1 MKGLLDLTG
10 VRIPGLDRM
19 SLGYFPVT
27 NRPWGVTLSISE
39 AVREHGQPEGS
50 LQDLR
55 KCHWVFKETHALNK
69 GRRSF
74 LGVPSEH
81 ELKSRAR
88 TVSFLV
94 LIEPVQWFR
103 VWGFK
108 VCFSLDATFD
118 VQHTKKVQS
127 QGGDPRSEGPFLVGE
142 SLAGFKHKS
151 VCSMLIM
158 RLGNVLTVE
167 VF

>member
-10 VRIPGLDRM
+10 VRIPGLVRM

-27 NRPWGVTLSISE
+27 NKPLGVTLSLSE
-39 AVREHGQPEGS
+39 AIREHGQPEGS

-55 KCHWVFKETHALNK
+55 KCHWVFNETRVWNK
-69 GRRSF
+69 GKHSF
-74 LGVPSEH
+74 LGIPSEH

-94 LIEPVQWFR
+94 LLEPAQWFR
-103 VWGFK
+103 AWGFK
-108 VCFSLDATFD
+108 VCFSLHTTFD

-127 QGGDPRSEGPFLVGE
+127 QRGEPRSEGPSLVG
-142 SLAGFKHKS
+142 AKS
-151 VCSMLIM
+151 CWV
-158 RLGNVLTVE
+158 
-167 VF
+167 